1 MDTLDDALRERI
13 EDLTGSGK
21 ARQVLLSTTGTQAA
35 IAELIARSDRLERLI
50 GDLILEVEAL
60 AASQRGGTTARAAA
74 ASDR

>member
-13 EDLTGSGK
+13 DDLTGSGK

-35 IAELIARSDRLERLI
+35 IAELIARSDRLERVI
-50 GDLILEVEAL
+50 GELSLEVEAL
-60 AASQRGGTTARAAA
+60 AASQRPSTATRAVA

>member
-13 EDLTGSGK
+13 DDLTGSGK

-35 IAELIARSDRLERLI
+35 IAELIARSDRLERVIRELT
-50 GDLILEVEAL
+50 LEVEAL
-60 AASQRGGTTARAAA
+60 AASQRGGTTARVAA

>member
-13 EDLTGSGK
+13 DDLTGSGK

-35 IAELIARSDRLERLI
+35 IAELIARSDRLERVI
-50 GDLILEVEAL
+50 GELSLEVEAL
-60 AASQRGGTTARAAA
+60 AASQRGSTATRAAA